1 MRTFRE
7 RPKKDDQ
14 SGYGDTSQRKED
26 EEDERIGKK
35 E

>member
-7 RPKKDDQ
+7 RPKKDGQ
-14 SGYGDTSQRKED
+14 SGYGDTRQRKED
-26 EEDERIGKK
+26 EDDEIIGKK